1 MHSNLSPHLH
11 TPECNQMIQLLLAC
25 HKENPVG
32 RFVGFCN
39 KQDTLMVACLKKER
53 ETYRNLNAEKSKIK
67 KEEVQRRLKEQSS
80 I

>member
-11 TPECNQMIQLLLAC
+11 SPECNELIRLLLAC

-39 KQDTLMVACLKKER
+39 KQDALMVACLKRER
-53 ETYRNLNAEKSKIK
+53 EINRSLNAEKSKLK
-67 KEEVQRRLKEQSS
+67 REEVQRRLQENTSS
-80 I
+80 